1 MNALPHGG
9 AIVVIGA
16 ANGIGAA
23 TARRLGSAGAAL
35 VLADIEADT
44 VHRLASAIRLTGGRA
59 IACPTDVRDGAA
71 LTALLAT
78 ATGSYGAV
86 AAVINCAA
94 VICPAEIAEGTGDDI
109 RLQVDTNL
117 TGTILVARTFVPYFR
132 ERRGGHLLTVASLGG
147 LAPMPGESVYC
158 ATKFGVRGFSQALAL
173 ELRGTGVSVSC
184 ICPDSADTGQLRV
197 EARHPASTMAFTSPP
212 MAAEDVASAIVRTLV
227 RPRRE
232 VLVPGARG
240 FLVRLLTWS
249 PGFFALLY
257 PLLDRMGRRGQ
268 ARFRAQI
275 AGAAASALRE
285 ALP

>member
-1 MNALPHGG
+1 MRRAPHAG

-23 TARRLGSAGAAL
+23 TARRLGSAGAGL
-35 VLADIEADT
+35 VLADIEADPL
-44 VHRLASAIRLTGGRA
+44 HRLASAIRLAGGRA
-59 IACPTDVRDGAA
+59 IPCPTDVRDTAA
-71 LTALLAT
+71 LTTLLAT

-94 VICPAEIAEGTGDDI
+94 VICPATITESGADDI
-109 RLQVDTNL
+109 RRQVDTNL
-117 TGTILVARTFVPYFR
+117 TGTMLVARTFVSYFR
-132 ERRGGHLLTVASLGG
+132 DRRAGHLITVASLGG

-184 ICPDSADTGQLRV
+184 VCPDSADTDQLRI
-197 EARHPASTMAFTSPP
+197 EARHATSTMAFTSAP
-212 MAAEDVASAIVRTLV
+212 MDADDVAHAIIRTLV

-240 FLVRLLTWS
+240 LLVQLLTWW
-249 PGFFALLY
+249 PGVFALLY
-257 PLLDRMGRRGQ
+257 PLLDRIGRRGQ
-268 ARFRAQI
+268 ERFRARI
-275 AGAAASALRE
+275 AASALRRLE
-285 ALP
+285 GVTL